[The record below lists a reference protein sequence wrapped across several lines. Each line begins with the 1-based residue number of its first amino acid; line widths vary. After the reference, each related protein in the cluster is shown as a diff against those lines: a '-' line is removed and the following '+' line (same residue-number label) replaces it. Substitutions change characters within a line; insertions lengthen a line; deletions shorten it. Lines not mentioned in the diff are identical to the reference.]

1 MDDWSKFFDV
11 EDDEG
16 HGQGRI
22 KRGAEE
28 SVAAHGRHASIM
40 SAVMNKSLDFGVRFI
55 IFNKGFG
62 DSVGTA
68 AVKVNG

>member
-1 MDDWSKFFDV
+1 
-11 EDDEG
+11 
-16 HGQGRI
+16 
-22 KRGAEE
+22 
-28 SVAAHGRHASIM
+28 M